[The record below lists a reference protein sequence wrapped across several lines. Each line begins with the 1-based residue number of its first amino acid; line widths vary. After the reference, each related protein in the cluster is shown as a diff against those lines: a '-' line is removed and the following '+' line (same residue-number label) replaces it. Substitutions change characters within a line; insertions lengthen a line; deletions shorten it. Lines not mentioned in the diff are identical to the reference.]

1 MRTLSS
7 LARAAIIEALAAALV
22 EDYLEEQQQL
32 TKAADDSPTCRP
44 RRQSERSSIASI
56 VSCSTRTCLAECS
69 ISL

>member
-32 TKAADDSPTCRP
+32 TQVTGDSPPGRAHEEDEPCP
-44 RRQSERSSIASI
+44 AN
-56 VSCSTRTCLAECS
+56 A
-69 ISL
+69 